1 MERDAALSES
11 GRPMQRTRTR
21 SADAQSGQAMVEAA
35 LTLPLT
41 VFLVLG
47 TLQFF
52 LLLQARLLTE
62 YAAFRAVRTGSV
74 KHGDCEAMTHA
85 AIAALLPA
93 FSRTD
98 SARALGESFYA
109 HRENLYQPG
118 RDSGHSGAIVWI
130 SRERP
135 LRAELRED
143 EDESF
148 DDPARYTRMAD
159 VVRLEARL
167 VFWYPM
173 RIPFANW
180 VLGRMILAHLGLR
193 PYTGHVNPLM
203 PTQVA
208 SWTRQTAFSLEE
220 ELGKE
225 MLRRAERKEYVFPL
239 QASSTMRMM
248 TPPRLQLF
256 QTQHC
261 TPVPGGS

>member
-1 MERDAALSES
+1 MERNPAVNES
-11 GRPMQRTRTR
+11 VRPMLSKRRR

-98 SARALGESFYA
+98 SAQALGETFYA
-109 HRENLYQPG
+109 HRDNLYQPG
-118 RDSGHSGAIVWI
+118 RDSGHSGSIVWI

-143 EDESF
+143 EEESF
-148 DDPARYTRMAD
+148 DDPARYTRTAD

-180 VLGRMILAHLGLR
+180 VLGRMILAHMTTFG
-193 PYTGHVNPLM
+193 YSGHVNPLM

-220 ELGKE
+220 ALSAE
-225 MLRRAERKEYVFPL
+225 MIRRAELKEYVFPL
-239 QASSTMRMM
+239 QANYAMRMM
-248 TPPRLQLF
+248 TPPRRQHF
-256 QTQHC
+256 QTQNC
-261 TPVPGGS
+261 APAPGGS

>member
-1 MERDAALSES
+1 MLRK
-11 GRPMQRTRTR
+11 RTRP
-21 SADAQSGQAMVEAA
+21 ADPQSGQAMVEAA

-41 VFLVLG
+41 VFLILG

-93 FSRTD
+93 FTRTD
-98 SARALGESFYA
+98 SARRLGEAFYA
-109 HRENLYQPG
+109 HKDNLYQPQK
-118 RDSGHSGAIVWI
+118 DSGHSGAIVWI

-143 EDESF
+143 EEESF

-167 VFWYPM
+167 IFWFPM

-180 VLGRMILAHLGLR
+180 VLGRMILADMGLR
-193 PYTGHVNPLM
+193 NYNHVNPLM

-208 SWTRQTAFSLEE
+208 QWTRQTAFSLEE
-220 ELGKE
+220 ALGAE
-225 MLRRAERKEYVFPL
+225 MLQRADRKEYVFPL
-239 QASSTMRMM
+239 QANYSMRMM
-248 TPPRLQLF
+248 TPPRPQHF
-256 QTQHC
+256 QTQNC
-261 TPVPGGS
+261 APAPGTP